1 MEDYGYFAQYV
12 AKELDIN
19 TNTLR
24 RWSLELEKLDYNF
37 ERNERNQRIY
47 YEKDMSVFKKM
58 KEYLDQN
65 WRLEEAAT
73 KSRDVATIEEKEEI
87 KKEIETANAEKTASV
102 HDEMNTSITIRERS
116 EELEK
121 FQEKFYEMIEQQN
134 QIVSQNQQILD
145 MLIEERKE
153 KQEAQQQVQL
163 LQDKLDKAI
172 GLIQSDQEEKKKKKK
187 FLGLF

>member
-1 MEDYGYFAQYV
+1 MEDYGYFAQGV

-24 RWSLELEKLDYNF
+24 RWSLELEKLNYEF

-47 YEKDMSVFKKM
+47 YKKDVNVLKQM
-58 KEYLDQN
+58 KEYLNQN

-73 KSRDVATIEEKEEI
+73 KSTVSTEDNEEI
-87 KKEIETANAEKTASV
+87 EKKIEFTNAEITASV
-102 HDEMNTSITIRERS
+102 HEGSTASVTIQERS
-116 EELEK
+116 EELEI

-145 MLIEERKE
+145 MLMEERKE

-163 LQDKLDKAI
+163 LQEKLDKAI

>member
-1 MEDYGYFAQYV
+1 MEDYGYFAQSV

-24 RWSLELEKLDYNF
+24 RWSLELEKLDYEF

-47 YEKDMSVFKKM
+47 YKKDVNVLKQM
-58 KEYLDQN
+58 KEYLNQN

-73 KSRDVATIEEKEEI
+73 KSTVSTEDNEEI
-87 KKEIETANAEKTASV
+87 EKYIEIKNAEKTASV
-102 HDEMNTSITIRERS
+102 HEGSTAPVTIQERS
-116 EELEK
+116 EGLEI
-121 FQEKFYEMIEQQN
+121 FQGKFYEMIEQQN

-145 MLIEERKE
+145 MLMEERKE

-172 GLIQSDQEEKKKKKK
+172 QLIQEDQEENKKKKKK